1 MASVNVILMSVYG
14 LCYDTL
20 SKNRKSDEPSRE
32 KSFGGFFHASKEM
45 NTMPGKPKR
54 PCRFPGCP
62 KLTGNKDGYCD
73 EHLRMRRKDY
83 DRYMRGYVHHK
94 RYGSQW
100 RKIRA
105 RYIRKEPLC
114 EACKANG
121 KIELAALVHHK
132 KPLSDGG
139 TNDEDNLM
147 SLCVSCHEKIH
158 RRGKSDR

>member
-1 MASVNVILMSVYG
+1 M
-14 LCYDTL
+14 
-20 SKNRKSDEPSRE
+20 PS
-32 KSFGGFFHASKEM
+32 
-45 NTMPGKPKR
+45 KPKR

-114 EACKANG
+114 EACKAKG

-132 KPLSDGG
+132 KPLSEGG
-139 TNDEDNLM
+139 TNDEENLM

-158 RRGKSDR
+158 RRKKKDG

>member
-32 KSFGGFFHASKEM
+32 KILRGLFSCLKGDEIHAWQTKTSLPFSR
-45 NTMPGKPKR
+45 MPKA
-54 PCRFPGCP
+54 
-62 KLTGNKDGYCD
+62 DG
-73 EHLRMRRKDY
+73 EQGRLLRKDY

-147 SLCVSCHEKIH
+147 SLCVSCHERIH